1 MSHSQIRQIAVR
13 GIRTLLIL
21 AVVVGVE
28 RSPAAAQAA
37 GENLVGRPAELSAW
51 AYAYRADRK
60 VQDSPEAYLV
70 LRRLER
76 LDQAYRPL
84 SLLLSQ
90 ESEKKQVPKPPYSF
104 LLSCQ
109 TIGEQGAMLPPP
121 AGVLQSA
128 LLWEGRMRLNRMEL
142 HWPANAPAPPPQSV
156 EVRVYPSPYGWFG
169 WQRDQQ
175 VTVPPEISSDGST
188 WVYNGDW
195 NDVDMVAVFVESG
208 GKENAKEPVKTA
220 VAQIRIYGPDKWERM
235 DLEIEWG
242 FKGGTENAN
251 RWTGRGFLWIGKQRN
266 AVER

>member
-142 HWPANAPAPPPQSV
+142 HWPANDGAAAAKRRSPSVSLALRMVRLATRSAGHGPPK
-156 EVRVYPSPYGWFG
+156 
-169 WQRDQQ
+169 
-175 VTVPPEISSDGST
+175 ISSDGST

-195 NDVDMVAVFVESG
+195 NDVDMVAVFVRPA
-208 GKENAKEPVKTA
+208 GKKTPRNRENRRSANPDLRSRKVGA
-220 VAQIRIYGPDKWERM
+220 NGPGSRM
-235 DLEIEWG
+235 GIQRRNG
-242 FKGGTENAN
+242 NCRF

-266 AVER
+266 AFER